1 MIQIAIDGPGGA
13 GKTTLSKGIAKKL
26 GIVYVDTGAMY
37 RTVGLYV
44 RDHGYSYED
53 TSAVVSLLPEI
64 HIEVRFED
72 GVQNIYLNGVNPGE
86 RIREPEISMYASGVS
101 KIPEVRAF
109 LLETQ
114 KDIAR
119 KNSVIMD
126 GRDIGTVIL
135 PDADLKLFMTASPE
149 TRAKRRYLELIE
161 KGQNVTFEQVME
173 EMVARDAQDAG
184 REIAPAI
191 PADDAIMYDN
201 SGLTFEESLDALY
214 AFIQEKLGDKLN
226 NL

>member
-13 GKTTLSKGIAKKL
+13 GKTTLSKAIAKRL

-44 RDHGYSYED
+44 RDHGFSWEN
-53 TSAVVSLLPEI
+53 TAAVISLLPEI
-64 HIEVRFED
+64 CIEVKFED
-72 GVQNIYLNGVNPGE
+72 GVQNIYLNGVNPGD

-114 KDIAR
+114 KEIAR

-135 PDADLKLFMTASPE
+135 PNADLKLFMTASPE

-161 KGQNVTFEQVME
+161 KGQNVTLEQVME
-173 EMVARDAQDAG
+173 EMLARDAQDAG

-191 PADDAIMYDN
+191 PAEDAIMYDN
-201 SGLTFEESLDALY
+201 SGLTFEESLESLL
-214 AFIQEKLGDKLN
+214 AFIKEKLGDKLN
-226 NL
+226 DL

>member
-13 GKTTLSKGIAKKL
+13 GKTTLSKAIAKRL

-44 RDHGYSYED
+44 RDHGFSWEN
-53 TSAVVSLLPEI
+53 TAAVISLLPEI
-64 HIEVRFED
+64 CIEVKFED
-72 GVQNIYLNGVNPGE
+72 GVQNIYLNGVNPGD
-86 RIREPEISMYASGVS
+86 RIREPDISMYASGVS

-114 KDIAR
+114 KEIAR

-135 PDADLKLFMTASPE
+135 PNADLKLFMTASPE

-173 EMVARDAQDAG
+173 EMLARDAQDAG

-191 PADDAIMYDN
+191 PAEDAIMYDN
-201 SGLTFEESLDALY
+201 SGLTFEESLESLL
-214 AFIQEKLGDKLN
+214 AFIKEKLGDKLN
-226 NL
+226 DL

>member
-13 GKTTLSKGIAKKL
+13 GKTTLSKAIAKKL

-53 TSAVVSLLPEI
+53 TAAVISMLPEI
-64 HIEVRFED
+64 HIEVKFED
-72 GVQNIYLNGVNPGE
+72 GVQNIYLNGTNPGD

-114 KDIAR
+114 KEIAR

-149 TRAKRRYLELIE
+149 TRAKRRYLELIQ
-161 KGQNVTFEQVME
+161 KGQQVSFEQVME

-184 REIAPAI
+184 REIAPAV

-201 SGLTFEESLDALY
+201 SGLTFEESLEALL
-214 AFIQEKLGDKLN
+214 AFIKEKLGNKLN
-226 NL
+226 DL

>member
-13 GKTTLSKGIAKKL
+13 GKTTLSKAIAKKL

-44 RDHGYSYED
+44 RDHGFSWEN
-53 TSAVVSLLPEI
+53 TAAVISLLSEI
-64 HIEVRFED
+64 HIEVKFED
-72 GVQNIYLNGVNPGE
+72 GVQNIYLNGVNPGD

-114 KDIAR
+114 KEIAR

-149 TRAKRRYLELIE
+149 TRAKRRYLELKE
-161 KGQNVTFEQVME
+161 KGQDVTLEQVME

-184 REIAPAI
+184 RDIAPAI

-201 SGLTFEESLDALY
+201 SGLTFEESLERLL
-214 AFIQEKLGDKLN
+214 AFIKEKLGDKLN
-226 NL
+226 DL

>member
-1 MIQIAIDGPGGA
+1 MIRIAIDGPGGA

-44 RDHGYSYED
+44 RDRGYSWED
-53 TSAVVSLLPEI
+53 TAAVIALLPEI

-72 GVQNIYLNGVNPGE
+72 GVQNIYLNGVNPGD
-86 RIREPEISMYASGVS
+86 RIRQPEISMYASGVS

-149 TRAKRRYLELIE
+149 TRAKRRYLELLE
-161 KGQNVTFEQVME
+161 KGQQVTFEQVME

-191 PADDAIMYDN
+191 PAEDAIMYDN
-201 SGLTFEESLDALY
+201 SGLTFEESLEALY
-214 AFIQEKLGDKLN
+214 TFICEKLGDKLGD
-226 NL
+226 L

>member
-13 GKTTLSKGIAKKL
+13 GKTTLSKAIAKKL

-37 RTVGLYV
+37 RTIGLYV
-44 RDHGYSYED
+44 RDHGVSYED
-53 TSAVVSLLPEI
+53 TAAVIAMLPEI
-64 HIEVRFED
+64 TIEVKFED
-72 GVQNIYLNGVNPGE
+72 GVQNIYLNGINPGD

-114 KDIAR
+114 KEIAR

-135 PDADLKLFMTASPE
+135 PYADLKLFMTASPE
-149 TRAKRRYLELIE
+149 TRAKRRYIELLE
-161 KGQNVTFEQVME
+161 KGQQVTLEQVME

-201 SGLTFEESLDALY
+201 SGLTFDESLDALL
-214 AFIQEKLGDKLN
+214 AFIREKLGDKLN
-226 NL
+226 DL

>member
-13 GKTTLSKGIAKKL
+13 GKTTLSKAIAKKL

-44 RDHGYSYED
+44 RDHGFAAD
-53 TSAVVSLLPEI
+53 DAAAVCALLPEI
-64 HIEVRFED
+64 HIEVKFEN
-72 GVQNIYLNGVNPGE
+72 GVQNIYLNGTNPGD

-114 KDIAR
+114 KEIAR
-119 KNSVIMD
+119 RNSVIMD

-135 PDADLKLFMTASPE
+135 PNADLKLFMTASPE

-161 KGQNVTFEQVME
+161 KGHSQKRSMPVIPRWNCSANSTMRRIEVSKVLTNI
-173 EMVARDAQDAG
+173 RY
-184 REIAPAI
+184 AI
-191 PADDAIMYDN
+191 
-201 SGLTFEESLDALY
+201 
-214 AFIQEKLGDKLN
+214 
-226 NL
+226 

>member
-1 MIQIAIDGPGGA
+1 MYQIAIDGPSGA
-13 GKTTLSKGIAKKL
+13 GKSSLAKAVAKEL
-26 GIVYVDTGAMY
+26 GIVYVDTGALY
-37 RTVGLYV
+37 RTIGYYV
-44 RDHGYSYED
+44 TQKGIEPKD
-53 TSAVVSLLPEI
+53 AVSVEAVLPEI
-64 HIEVRFED
+64 NIELKFEN
-72 GVQNIYLNGVNPGE
+72 GTQYVYLNGENLGDK
-86 RIREPEISMYASGVS
+86 IRRPEISMAASAVS
-101 KIPEVRAF
+101 AIPAVRAF

-114 KDIAR
+114 KSIAR
-119 KNSVIMD
+119 THNVIMD

-149 TRAKRRYLELIE
+149 TRAKRRYIELIE

-201 SGLTFEESLDALY
+201 SGLTFDESLDALL
-214 AFIQEKLGDKLN
+214 AFIKEKLGEKLN
-226 NL
+226 DL

>member
-53 TSAVVSLLPEI
+53 TAAVVSLLPEI

-173 EMVARDAQDAG
+173 DMVARDAQDAG

-201 SGLTFEESLDALY
+201 SGLTFEESLNALY
-214 AFIQEKLGDKLN
+214 EFIKEKLGDKLN
-226 NL
+226 DL

>member
-13 GKTTLSKGIAKKL
+13 GKTTLSKAIAKRL

-44 RDHGYSYED
+44 RDHGFSWEN
-53 TSAVVSLLPEI
+53 TAAVISLLPEI
-64 HIEVRFED
+64 CIEVKFED
-72 GVQNIYLNGVNPGE
+72 GVQNIYLNGVNPGD

-114 KDIAR
+114 KEIAR

-173 EMVARDAQDAG
+173 EMLARDAQDAG
-184 REIAPAI
+184 RDIAPAI

-201 SGLTFEESLDALY
+201 SGLTFEESLESLL
-214 AFIQEKLGDKLN
+214 AFIKEKLGDKLN
-226 NL
+226 DL

>member
-13 GKTTLSKGIAKKL
+13 GKTTLSKAIAKKL

-44 RDHGYSYED
+44 RDHGFAAD
-53 TSAVVSLLPEI
+53 DVAAVCALLPEI
-64 HIEVRFED
+64 HIEVKFED
-72 GVQNIYLNGVNPGE
+72 GVQNIYLNGINPGD

-114 KDIAR
+114 KEIAR

-149 TRAKRRYLELIE
+149 TRAKRRYLELLE
-161 KGQNVTFEQVME
+161 KGQDVTLEQVME

-184 REIAPAI
+184 RDIAPAI

-201 SGLTFEESLDALY
+201 SGLTFDESLESLL
-214 AFIQEKLGDKLN
+214 AFIKEKLGDKLN
-226 NL
+226 DL

>member
-13 GKTTLSKGIAKKL
+13 GKTTLSKAIAKRL

-44 RDHGYSYED
+44 RDHGYSYEN
-53 TSAVVSLLPEI
+53 TAAVISLLPEI
-64 HIEVRFED
+64 HIEVKFED
-72 GVQNIYLNGVNPGE
+72 GVQNIYLNGINPGD

-114 KDIAR
+114 KEIAR

-161 KGQNVTFEQVME
+161 KGQQVTFEQVME
-173 EMVARDAQDAG
+173 EMMARDAQDAG
-184 REIAPAI
+184 REIAPAV

-201 SGLTFEESLDALY
+201 SGLTFEESLESLL
-214 AFIQEKLGDKLN
+214 AFIKEKLGDKLSD
-226 NL
+226 L

>member
-13 GKTTLSKGIAKKL
+13 GKTTLSKAIAKRL

-53 TSAVVSLLPEI
+53 TAAVISMLPDI
-64 HIEVRFED
+64 HIEVKFED
-72 GVQNIYLNGVNPGE
+72 GVQNIYLNGINPGD

-135 PDADLKLFMTASPE
+135 PNADLKLFMTASPE
-149 TRAKRRYLELIE
+149 TRAKRRYLELLE
-161 KGQNVTFEQVME
+161 KGQQVTLEQVTFCWVM
-173 EMVARDAQDAG
+173 
-184 REIAPAI
+184 
-191 PADDAIMYDN
+191 
-201 SGLTFEESLDALY
+201 LTMLLY
-214 AFIQEKLGDKLN
+214 IVI
-226 NL
+226 

>member
-13 GKTTLSKGIAKKL
+13 GKTTLSKAIAKKL

-44 RDHGYSYED
+44 RDHGFAYED
-53 TSAVVSLLPEI
+53 TAAVISLLPEI
-64 HIEVRFED
+64 TIEVKFED
-72 GVQNIYLNGVNPGE
+72 GVQNIYLNGVNPGD

-114 KDIAR
+114 KEIAR

-149 TRAKRRYLELIE
+149 TRAKRRYIELVQ
-161 KGQNVTFEQVME
+161 KGQDVTFEQVME

-184 REIAPAI
+184 RDIAPAI
-191 PADDAIMYDN
+191 PAEDAIMYDN
-201 SGLTFEESLDALY
+201 SGLTFEESLESLL
-214 AFIQEKLGDKLN
+214 AFIKEKLGDKLN
-226 NL
+226 DL

>member
-13 GKTTLSKGIAKKL
+13 GKTTLSKAIAKKL

-44 RDHGYSYED
+44 RDHGFAAD
-53 TSAVVSLLPEI
+53 DAAAVCALLPEI
-64 HIEVRFED
+64 HIEVKFEN
-72 GVQNIYLNGVNPGE
+72 GVQNIYLNGINPGD

-114 KDIAR
+114 KEIAR

-135 PDADLKLFMTASPE
+135 SDADLKLFMTASPE

-161 KGQNVTFEQVME
+161 KGQEVTLEQVME

-201 SGLTFEESLDALY
+201 SGLTFDESLESLL
-214 AFIQEKLGDKLN
+214 AFIKEKLGNKLN
-226 NL
+226 DL

>member
-13 GKTTLSKGIAKKL
+13 GKTTLSKAIAKKL

-53 TSAVVSLLPEI
+53 TAAVISLLPEI

-72 GVQNIYLNGVNPGE
+72 GVQNIYLNGVNPGD

-149 TRAKRRYLELIE
+149 TRAKRRYLELLE
-161 KGQNVTFEQVME
+161 KGQQVTLEQVME

-201 SGLTFEESLDALY
+201 SGLTFDESLDALL
-214 AFIQEKLGDKLN
+214 AFIKEKLGDKLSD
-226 NL
+226 L

>member
-13 GKTTLSKGIAKKL
+13 GKTTLSKAIAKKL

-44 RDHGYSYED
+44 RDHGFAAD
-53 TSAVVSLLPEI
+53 DAAAVCALLPEI
-64 HIEVRFED
+64 HIEVKFEN
-72 GVQNIYLNGVNPGE
+72 GVQNIYLNGTNPGD

-114 KDIAR
+114 KEIAR
-119 KNSVIMD
+119 RNSVIMD

-135 PDADLKLFMTASPE
+135 PNADLKLFMTASPE

-161 KGQNVTFEQVME
+161 KGQQVTLEQVME

-201 SGLTFEESLDALY
+201 SGLTFDESLESLL
-214 AFIQEKLGDKLN
+214 AFIKEKLGDKLN
-226 NL
+226 DL

>member
-13 GKTTLSKGIAKKL
+13 GKTTLSKAIAKRL

-44 RDHGYSYED
+44 RDHGFSWEN
-53 TSAVVSLLPEI
+53 TAAVISLLPEI
-64 HIEVRFED
+64 HIEVKFED
-72 GVQNIYLNGVNPGE
+72 GVQNIYLNGINPGD

-114 KDIAR
+114 KEIAR

-149 TRAKRRYLELIE
+149 TRAKRRYLELRE
-161 KGQNVTFEQVME
+161 KGQDVTLEQVME

-184 REIAPAI
+184 RDIAPAI

-201 SGLTFEESLDALY
+201 SGLTFEESLESLL
-214 AFIQEKLGDKLN
+214 AFIKEKLGDKLN
-226 NL
+226 DL

>member
-13 GKTTLSKGIAKKL
+13 GKTTLSKAIAKKL

-44 RDHGYSYED
+44 RDHGFAYED
-53 TSAVVSLLPEI
+53 TAAVISLLPEI
-64 HIEVRFED
+64 TIEVKFED
-72 GVQNIYLNGVNPGE
+72 GVQNIYLNGVNPGD

-114 KDIAR
+114 KEIAR
-119 KNSVIMD
+119 RNSVIMD

-149 TRAKRRYLELIE
+149 TRAKRRYIELVQ
-161 KGQNVTFEQVME
+161 KGQDVTFEQVME

-184 REIAPAI
+184 RDIAPAI
-191 PADDAIMYDN
+191 PAEDAIMYDN
-201 SGLTFEESLDALY
+201 SGLTFEESLESLL
-214 AFIQEKLGDKLN
+214 AFIKEKLGDKLN
-226 NL
+226 DL

>member
-13 GKTTLSKGIAKKL
+13 GKTTLSKAIAKKL

-44 RDHGYSYED
+44 RDHGFSWEN
-53 TSAVVSLLPEI
+53 TAAVISLLSEI
-64 HIEVRFED
+64 HIEVKFED
-72 GVQNIYLNGVNPGE
+72 GVQNIYLNGINPGD

-114 KDIAR
+114 KEIAR

-149 TRAKRRYLELIE
+149 TRAKRRYLELRE
-161 KGQNVTFEQVME
+161 KGQDVTLEQVME

-184 REIAPAI
+184 RDIAPAI

-201 SGLTFEESLDALY
+201 SGLTFEESLESLL
-214 AFIQEKLGDKLN
+214 AFIKEKLGDKLN
-226 NL
+226 DL

>member
-226 NL
+226 DL

>member
-1 MIQIAIDGPGGA
+1 
-13 GKTTLSKGIAKKL
+13 
-26 GIVYVDTGAMY
+26 
-37 RTVGLYV
+37 
-44 RDHGYSYED
+44 
-53 TSAVVSLLPEI
+53 
-64 HIEVRFED
+64 
-72 GVQNIYLNGVNPGE
+72 VQNIYLNGTNPGD

-149 TRAKRRYLELIE
+149 TRAKRRYIELLE
-161 KGQNVTFEQVME
+161 KGQQVTFEQVME

-201 SGLTFEESLDALY
+201 SGLTFDESLDALL
-214 AFIQEKLGDKLN
+214 AFIKEKLGDKLN
-226 NL
+226 DL

>member
-13 GKTTLSKGIAKKL
+13 GKTTLSKAIAKRL

-44 RDHGYSYED
+44 RDHGFSWEN
-53 TSAVVSLLPEI
+53 TAAVISLLPEI
-64 HIEVRFED
+64 HIEVKFED
-72 GVQNIYLNGVNPGE
+72 GVQNIYLNGINPGD

-101 KIPEVRAF
+101 KIPAVRAF

-114 KDIAR
+114 KEIAR

-149 TRAKRRYLELIE
+149 TRAKRRYLELRE
-161 KGQNVTFEQVME
+161 KGQDVTLEQVME

-184 REIAPAI
+184 RDIAPAI

-201 SGLTFEESLDALY
+201 SGLTFEESLESLL
-214 AFIQEKLGDKLN
+214 AFIKEKLGDKLN
-226 NL
+226 DL

>member
-13 GKTTLSKGIAKKL
+13 GKTTLSKAIAKKL

-44 RDHGYSYED
+44 RDHGFSWEN
-53 TSAVVSLLPEI
+53 TAAVISLLPEI
-64 HIEVRFED
+64 HIEVKFED
-72 GVQNIYLNGVNPGE
+72 GVQNIYLNGINPGD

-114 KDIAR
+114 KEIAR

-149 TRAKRRYLELIE
+149 TRAKRRYLELKE
-161 KGQNVTFEQVME
+161 KGQDVTLEQVME

-184 REIAPAI
+184 RDIAPAI

-201 SGLTFEESLDALY
+201 SGLTFEESLESLL
-214 AFIQEKLGDKLN
+214 AFIKEKLGDKLN
-226 NL
+226 DL

>member
-13 GKTTLSKGIAKKL
+13 GKTTLSKAIAKKL

-44 RDHGYSYED
+44 RDHGFAAD
-53 TSAVVSLLPEI
+53 DAAAVCALLPEI
-64 HIEVRFED
+64 HIEVKFEN
-72 GVQNIYLNGVNPGE
+72 GVQNIYLNGTNPGD

-114 KDIAR
+114 KEIAR

-135 PDADLKLFMTASPE
+135 PNADLKLFMTASPE

-161 KGQNVTFEQVME
+161 KGQKVTLEQVME

-201 SGLTFEESLDALY
+201 SGLTFDESLESLL
-214 AFIQEKLGDKLN
+214 AFIKEKLGDKLN
-226 NL
+226 DL

>member
-13 GKTTLSKGIAKKL
+13 GKTTLSKAIAKKL

-53 TSAVVSLLPEI
+53 TAAVISMFPEI
-64 HIEVRFED
+64 HIEVKFED
-72 GVQNIYLNGVNPGE
+72 GVQNIYLNGTNPGD

-114 KDIAR
+114 KEIAR

-149 TRAKRRYLELIE
+149 TRAKRRYLELIQ
-161 KGQNVTFEQVME
+161 KGQQVSFEQVME

-184 REIAPAI
+184 REIAPAV

-201 SGLTFEESLDALY
+201 SGLTFEESLEALL
-214 AFIQEKLGDKLN
+214 AFIKEKLGNKLN
-226 NL
+226 DL

>member
-13 GKTTLSKGIAKKL
+13 GKTTLSKAIAKKL

-44 RDHGYSYED
+44 RDHGFAYED
-53 TSAVVSLLPEI
+53 TAAVISLLPEI
-64 HIEVRFED
+64 TIEVKFED
-72 GVQNIYLNGVNPGE
+72 GVQNIYLNGVNPGD

-114 KDIAR
+114 KEIAR

-135 PDADLKLFMTASPE
+135 PDANVKIFLTASDE
-149 TRAKRRYLELIE
+149 CRATRRRDELVAKGIE
-161 KGQNVTFEQVME
+161 VTYE
-173 EMVARDAQDAG
+173 EVLADMIERDRNDST
-184 REIAPAI
+184 RSVAPAV
-191 PADDAIMYDN
+191 AAEDAVLFDN
-201 SGLTFEESLDALY
+201 SWMTPEECTVAIIRL
-214 AFIQEKLGDKLN
+214 IKEKTEI
-226 NL
+226 

>member
-13 GKTTLSKGIAKKL
+13 GKTTLSKAIAKRL

-44 RDHGYSYED
+44 RDHGFGYED
-53 TSAVVSLLPEI
+53 TEAVISLLPEI
-64 HIEVRFED
+64 KIEVKFED
-72 GVQNIYLNGVNPGE
+72 GVQNIYLNGINPGD

-114 KDIAR
+114 KEIAR

-149 TRAKRRYLELIE
+149 TRAKRRYLELLE
-161 KGQNVTFEQVME
+161 KGQQVTLEQVME

-201 SGLTFEESLDALY
+201 SGLTFQESLESLL
-214 AFIQEKLGDKLN
+214 AFIKEKLGDKLN
-226 NL
+226 DL

>member
-13 GKTTLSKGIAKKL
+13 GKTTLSKAIAQKM

-44 RDHGYSYED
+44 RDHGVSYED
-53 TSAVVSLLPEI
+53 TDAVVAMLPEI
-64 HIEVRFED
+64 TIEVKFED
-72 GVQNIYLNGVNPGE
+72 GVQNIYLNGVNPGD

-101 KIPEVRAF
+101 KIPQVRAF

-114 KDIAR
+114 KEIAR

-135 PDADLKLFMTASPE
+135 PNADLKLFMTASPE
-149 TRAKRRYLELIE
+149 TRAKRRYLELLE
-161 KGQNVTFEQVME
+161 KGQQVTLEQVME

-201 SGLTFEESLDALY
+201 SGLTFEESLNALL
-214 AFIQEKLGDKLN
+214 AFIKEKLGDKLN
-226 NL
+226 DL

>member
-53 TSAVVSLLPEI
+53 TAAVVSLLSEI

-72 GVQNIYLNGVNPGE
+72 GVQNIYLNGTNPGE

-161 KGQNVTFEQVME
+161 KGQNVTF
-173 EMVARDAQDAG
+173 
-184 REIAPAI
+184 
-191 PADDAIMYDN
+191 
-201 SGLTFEESLDALY
+201 
-214 AFIQEKLGDKLN
+214 
-226 NL
+226 